1 MRIFYCS
8 LVVLVLTL
16 SSCSEYARVVKND
29 DYKRKYE
36 LGVKLYDQEN
46 YLKSIS
52 LLEQVYQRT
61 PKSSEGE
68 NSYYRLGVANYRLG
82 DYYTAQYYLASFGDK
97 YPASVMREETSFLY
111 ALCAVNNSP
120 KSSLDQAE
128 TETAL
133 NELQLFIYKF
143 PLSDKMDT
151 CNKLMD
157 QLRFKLQYKDF
168 ESLKVYDRTE
178 NYKAAIVTSE
188 TFLKENSV
196 SIYREKVWEIL
207 INNSYQLAKHSV
219 EDKKKERIDKTMER
233 YSKFVLE
240 FPNSERVEEL
250 KNVTARL
257 F

>member
-1 MRIFYCS
+1 MRIFYC
-8 LVVLVLTL
+8 LAVILGVMLTA
-16 SSCSEYARVVKND
+16 CSEYARVVKND

-36 LGVKLYDQEN
+36 LGLKLYEQEN
-46 YLKSIS
+46 YIKSIT

-61 PKSSEGE
+61 PKSEDGE
-68 NSYYRLGVANYRLG
+68 NSYYRLGVANYRLA

-97 YPASVMREETSFLY
+97 YPSSVKREETAFLY
-111 ALCAVNNSP
+111 ALCSVNNSP

-143 PLSDKMDT
+143 PQSDKLDT

-157 QLRFKLQYKDF
+157 QLRFKLQYKDY

-178 NYKAAIVTSE
+178 NYKAAIETSE
-188 TFLKENSV
+188 TFLKEYPGSM
-196 SIYREKVWEIL
+196 YREKVWEIL
-207 INNSYQLAKHSV
+207 INNSYHLAKHSV

-240 FPNSERVEEL
+240 FPNSERSEEL
-250 KNVTARL
+250 KNLIGRL
-257 F
+257 I

>member
-1 MRIFYCS
+1 MRIFCS
-8 LVVLVLTL
+8 SIVVLSLFL
-16 SSCSEYARVVKND
+16 SACSEYARVVKND

-36 LGVKLYDQEN
+36 LGVKLFEQEN
-46 YLKSIS
+46 YPKAIT

-61 PKSSEGE
+61 PKTSEGE
-68 NSYYRLGVANYRLG
+68 NSYYSLGIANYRLG

-97 YPASVMREETSFLY
+97 YPASVKREETSFLY
-111 ALCAVNNSP
+111 ALCSVNNSP
-120 KSSLDQAE
+120 SASLDQAE

-143 PLSDKMDT
+143 PQSDRIDT

-157 QLRFKLQYKDF
+157 QLRFKLQYKDY

-188 TFLKENSV
+188 TFLKEFPA
-196 SIYREKVWEIL
+196 SIYRENVWEIL

-240 FPNSERVEEL
+240 FPNSKRSEEL
-250 KNVTARL
+250 KNLIGRL
-257 F
+257 I

>member
-1 MRIFYCS
+1 MRILNLCIIILS
-8 LVVLVLTL
+8 LLT
-16 SSCSEYARVVKND
+16 SACSEYAKVVKND
-29 DYKRKYE
+29 DYKRKYD
-36 LGVKLYDQEN
+36 LGIKLYDQKN
-46 YLKSIS
+46 YLKSIT

-61 PKSSEGE
+61 PKTKEGE
-68 NSYYRLGVANYRLG
+68 DSYYRLGVANFNLG
-82 DYYTAQYYLASFGDK
+82 DFYTAQYYLASFKDK
-97 YPASVMREETSFLY
+97 YPTSEKREETAFLY

-143 PLSDKMDT
+143 PNSDKLDT

-157 QLRFKLQYKDF
+157 QLRFKIQFKDY

-178 NYKAAIVTSE
+178 NYKASIVTSE
-188 TFLKENSV
+188 TFLKEYPG

-207 INNSYQLAKHSV
+207 IYNSYLLAKYSV

-240 FPNSERVEEL
+240 FPNAERLEEF
-250 KNVTARL
+250 KNLIARL
-257 F
+257 Y

>member
-1 MRIFYCS
+1 MRILYTS
-8 LVVLVLTL
+8 LVAISLTL
-16 SSCSEYARVVKND
+16 SACSEYAKVVKND

-36 LGVKLYDQEN
+36 LGVKLYDKEE
-46 YLKSIS
+46 YIKSIA

-61 PKSSEGE
+61 PKTPEGE
-68 NSYYRLGVANYRLG
+68 NSYYSLGVANYRLG

-97 YPASVMREETSFLY
+97 YPSSTKREETSFLY

-120 KSSLDQAE
+120 TSSLDQAE

-143 PLSDKMDT
+143 PQSEKIDT

-157 QLRFKLQYKDF
+157 QLRFKLQFKDY
-168 ESLKVYDRTE
+168 ESVRVYDRTE

-188 TFLKENSV
+188 TFLKEYPG
-196 SIYREKVWEIL
+196 SIYREKVWKIL
-207 INNSYQLAKHSV
+207 INNSFQLAKHSV

-233 YSKFVLE
+233 YSKFALE
-240 FPNSERVEEL
+240 FPKSEYSEEL
-250 KNVTARL
+250 KNLVGRL
-257 F
+257 Y